1 MIAQLNLIERATL
14 IAPNSV
20 YLPWT
25 NRVGRWF
32 CWIVAVIL
40 FGWMCHNLEL
50 RFDVLVRGFTKLGVL
65 TKAMF
70 PPVANGAELKILQSL
85 LVTFA
90 MAVSGTVLGI
100 MVALPLGIIGAKN
113 VIRNSA
119 IHFVVRRTLDILRG
133 VPVLVWALV
142 MISAFGLG
150 PIAGVIALA
159 LADFPHLAKQFA
171 EAIENSD
178 GRPSQGILASGGNRL
193 EAMRLGL
200 LPQVVPV
207 MASQSLYTLESNFR
221 NAAILGVVGAGGIG
235 FELEER
241 IRIFAFDQVAW
252 IVVAYVMSVT
262 LLDWISS
269 QMRSRLV

>member
-1 MIAQLNLIERATL
+1 MIAQLDLIERATL

-20 YLPWT
+20 FLPWT

-32 CWIVAVIL
+32 CWMVGVIL
-40 FGWMCHNLEL
+40 LGWMCHNLDL
-50 RFDVLVRGFTKLGVL
+50 RLDVLIRGFTKLGVL

-90 MAVSGTVLGI
+90 MAVSGTTLGI

-119 IHFVVRRTLDILRG
+119 IHFVIRRTLDILRG

-178 GRPSQGILASGGNRL
+178 AKPSQGILASGGNRL

-221 NAAILGVVGAGGIG
+221 HAAILGVVGAGGIG

>member
-1 MIAQLNLIERATL
+1 MIAQLDLIERATL

-20 YLPWT
+20 YLPWL
-25 NRVGRWF
+25 NRLGRWI
-32 CWIVAVIL
+32 CWMIAVIL
-40 FGWMCHNLEL
+40 FVGMCHNLDL
-50 RFDVLVRGFTKLGVL
+50 SFDVLSRGFTKLGTL
-65 TKAMF
+65 IKTMF
-70 PPVANGAELKILQSL
+70 PPFANGAELKILQSL

-90 MAVSGTVLGI
+90 MAVSGTTLGI

-113 VIRNSA
+113 VIQNSG
-119 IHFVVRRTLDILRG
+119 IHFIVRRTLDILRG

-221 NAAILGVVGAGGIG
+221 HAAILGVVGAGGIG

>member
-1 MIAQLNLIERATL
+1 MTARSDLIERAIL

-20 YLPWT
+20 HLPWM
-25 NRVGRWF
+25 NRLGRWI
-32 CWIVAVIL
+32 CWVGALIL
-40 FGWMCHNLEL
+40 FAWMCQNLDL
-50 RFDVLVRGFTKLGVL
+50 RFDVLARGFTKLGTL

-70 PPVANGAELKILQSL
+70 PPFANGAELKILQSL
-85 LVTFA
+85 LDTFA

-100 MVALPLGIIGAKN
+100 MVALPLGIIGAKT
-113 VIRNSA
+113 VIKNSL
-119 IHFVVRRTLDILRG
+119 IHFSVRRTLDFLRG

-159 LADFPHLAKQFA
+159 LADFPHLSKQFA

-178 GRPSQGILASGGNRL
+178 TRPSQGILASGGNRL

-252 IVVAYVMSVT
+252 IVVAYVISVSF
-262 LLDWISS
+262 LDWFSS
-269 QMRSRLV
+269 QLRSRLI

>member
-1 MIAQLNLIERATL
+1 MTARSDLIEQASL

-20 YLPWT
+20 HQPLMS
-25 NRVGRWF
+25 RIGRWGLGF
-32 CWIVAVIL
+32 GAVLL

-50 RFDVLVRGFTKLGVL
+50 RVDVLVRGFTKLGTL

-70 PPVANGAELKILQSL
+70 PPFANGAELKILQAL
-85 LVTFA
+85 LVTLA
-90 MAVSGTVLGI
+90 MAMTGTIMGI
-100 MVALPLGIIGAKN
+100 VVALPLGSVGAKN
-113 VIRNSA
+113 LIRNP
-119 IHFVVRRTLDILRG
+119 ILHFAVRRTLDFLRG
-133 VPVLVWALV
+133 VPVLVWALI

-171 EAIENSD
+171 EALENSD
-178 GRPSQGILASGGNRL
+178 PRPSQAILASGGNRL

-221 NAAILGVVGAGGIG
+221 HAAILGVVGAGGIG

-252 IVVAYVMSVT
+252 IVVAYVASVT

-269 QMRSRLV
+269 QLRSRLI

>member
-50 RFDVLVRGFTKLGVL
+50 RFEVLVRGFTKLGVL

-119 IHFVVRRTLDILRG
+119 SHFVIRRTLDILRG

-178 GRPSQGILASGGNRL
+178 AKPSQGILASGGNRL

-269 QMRSRLV
+269 QMRARLV

>member
-1 MIAQLNLIERATL
+1 MTARSGLIERAIL
-14 IAPNSV
+14 IAPSSV
-20 YLPWT
+20 YLPWM
-25 NRVGRWF
+25 NRLGRWI
-32 CWIVAVIL
+32 CWVGALIL
-40 FGWMCHNLEL
+40 FGWMCHNLDL
-50 RFDVLVRGFTKLGVL
+50 RLDVLARGFTKLGVL

-70 PPVANGAELKILQSL
+70 PPFANGGELRIVQSL
-85 LVTFA
+85 LDTFA

-119 IHFVVRRTLDILRG
+119 IHFGVRRTLDILRG

-159 LADFPHLAKQFA
+159 LADFPHLSKQFA
-171 EAIENSD
+171 EALENSD
-178 GRPSQGILASGGNRL
+178 TRPSQGILASGGNRL

-262 LLDWISS
+262 VLDWISS

>member
-1 MIAQLNLIERATL
+1 MTARSDLIERAIL

-20 YLPWT
+20 YLPWM
-25 NRVGRWF
+25 NRLGRWS
-32 CWIVAVIL
+32 CWVGALIL
-40 FGWMCHNLEL
+40 FGWMCHNLDL
-50 RFDVLVRGFTKLGVL
+50 RWDVLARGFTKLGTL

-70 PPVANGAELKILQSL
+70 PPNANGDELRIVQSL
-85 LVTFA
+85 LDTFA

-100 MVALPLGIIGAKN
+100 IVALPLGIIGAKT
-113 VIRNSA
+113 VIRNPV
-119 IHFVVRRTLDILRG
+119 IHFAVRRTLDILRG

-159 LADFPHLAKQFA
+159 LADFPHLSKQFA

-178 GRPSQGILASGGNRL
+178 TRPSQGILASGGNRL

-252 IVVAYVMSVT
+252 IVVAYVISVS
-262 LLDWISS
+262 LLDWFSS
-269 QMRSRLV
+269 QIRSRLV

>member
-1 MIAQLNLIERATL
+1 MIAQLDLIERATL

-20 YLPWT
+20 YLPWL
-25 NRVGRWF
+25 NRLGRWI
-32 CWIVAVIL
+32 CWMIAVIL
-40 FGWMCHNLEL
+40 FVGMCHNLDL
-50 RFDVLVRGFTKLGVL
+50 SFDVLSRGFTKLGTL
-65 TKAMF
+65 TKTMF
-70 PPVANGAELKILQSL
+70 PPFANGAELKILQAL

-90 MAVSGTVLGI
+90 MAVSGTTLGI

-113 VIRNSA
+113 VIQNSG
-119 IHFVVRRTLDILRG
+119 IHFIVRRTLDILRG

-178 GRPSQGILASGGNRL
+178 AKPSQGILASGGNRL

-221 NAAILGVVGAGGIG
+221 HAAILGVVGAGGIG

>member
-1 MIAQLNLIERATL
+1 MCQNLD
-14 IAPNSV
+14 
-20 YLPWT
+20 
-25 NRVGRWF
+25 
-32 CWIVAVIL
+32 
-40 FGWMCHNLEL
+40 L
-50 RFDVLVRGFTKLGVL
+50 RFDVLARGFTKLGTL

-70 PPVANGAELKILQSL
+70 PPFANGAELKILQSL
-85 LVTFA
+85 LDTFA

-100 MVALPLGIIGAKN
+100 MVALPLGIIGAKT
-113 VIRNSA
+113 VIKNSL
-119 IHFVVRRTLDILRG
+119 IHFSVRRTLDFLRG

-159 LADFPHLAKQFA
+159 LADFPHLSKQFA

-178 GRPSQGILASGGNRL
+178 TRPSQGILASGGNRL

-252 IVVAYVMSVT
+252 IVVAYVISVSF
-262 LLDWISS
+262 LDWFSS
-269 QMRSRLV
+269 QLRSRLI